1 MSNMEMLK
9 MVKKEM
15 SIYFKKKKRRKL
27 VPTNQI
33 SPRKCI
39 FLSQRYRKINFL
51 KAFLCHAK
59 RVIDEVIRFTM
70 LELQGNMSL

>member
-1 MSNMEMLK
+1 MLK

-15 SIYFKKKKRRKL
+15 NIYFKKKKKRRKL

-39 FLSQRYRKINFL
+39 FPSQRYGKINFL